1 VREFNTTSKTRS
13 NKFDVEGKRP
23 IFKVSK
29 RVTVLRSSPN
39 RFFREDI
46 KTLRFRITERLI
58 ISGCKE
64 EKENKWE

>member
-29 RVTVLRSSPN
+29 RVTVLRSSPDN
-39 RFFREDI
+39 REI
-46 KTLRFRITERLI
+46 GSSGK
-58 ISGCKE
+58 ISRH
-64 EKENKWE
+64 